1 MVDSPV
7 TRIHP
12 PQNLEERL
20 SRISTLWTVV
30 FQAHEGHA
38 DTVTEAQK
46 LLMSRYHGAIY
57 RYLLGAVRDPEVATE
72 LFQDFA
78 LRFLRGDFRRAD
90 PRRGRFR
97 DYVKTAL
104 VHLTTDHYRSRQAW
118 PGPLA
123 DDPPARAAPV
133 AVGESLEGDFL
144 ASWREELLDR
154 TWHALSE
161 VNPAYHAVLLCRV
174 ENPEMPSARIAE
186 ELCASL
192 DKPLTASWVRKNLQ
206 RAHEKFADLLLD
218 EVARSLESSRPEDLR
233 DELRE
238 LDLLKYCQSAVA
250 RRGGG

>member
-1 MVDSPV
+1 MVRPELD
-7 TRIHP
+7 
-12 PQNLEERL
+12 ERL
-20 SRISTLWTVV
+20 SRISTFWTMVHEAHDDPADAK
-30 FQAHEGHA
+30 QA
-38 DTVTEAQK
+38 AQN
-46 LLMSRYHGAIY
+46 LLLERYSGAAY
-57 RYLLGAVRDPEVATE
+57 RYLLGAVRDPDVATE

-104 VHLTTDHYRSRQAW
+104 IHLVTDYHRSKQAW
-118 PGPLA
+118 PGRLA
-123 DDPPARAAPV
+123 DDPPDRPPPA
-133 AVGESLEGDFL
+133 LEEGLEENFL
-144 ASWREELLDR
+144 ASWREELLGR
-154 TWHALSE
+154 TWHSLAE
-161 VNPAYHAVLLCRV
+161 ANPAYHAVLLCRV
-174 ENPEMPSARIAE
+174 ENADMPSGRIAQ

-233 DELRE
+233 DELGE
-238 LDLLKYCQSAVA
+238 LDLFKYCQSAVA